1 MRSLAWLNSIG
12 KTLES
17 PWIGNK
23 GFKVFNSENGYNA
36 ENLLNSGISENI
48 YLDLA
53 LHFGVPLA
61 FAFFLLLII
70 NIYRN
75 VMLTYS
81 NISLRSKN
89 ELLAAILFVDS
100 LYGNLLT
107 VSFFIVYI
115 FITNSG
121 RNYDQKVYFNTKL
134 KRNLL
139 IKYPQDS
146 P

>member
-1 MRSLAWLNSIG
+1 
-12 KTLES
+12 
-17 PWIGNK
+17 
-23 GFKVFNSENGYNA
+23 
-36 ENLLNSGISENI
+36 
-48 YLDLA
+48 
-53 LHFGVPLA
+53 
-61 FAFFLLLII
+61 
-70 NIYRN
+70 
-75 VMLTYS
+75 MLTYS

-139 IKYPQDS
+139 KKYPQDS
-146 P
+146 PWKK